1 MSPPGAGWQMS
12 DSLQSVYYL
21 GAVVR
26 VQDWSKLWPQKYWL
40 SVLWWALQKLKPHN
54 STDLR
59 DHWSQSSGPVW
70 ISEAAVVGSL
80 VTWCFWDPL
89 DHLSQMLSGPPGT
102 EGLHLRYILV
112 RGSWRLGW
120 VHSDCWILRTGG
132 SGCEVQPCLF
142 EDCIIFLIGCYN
154 LPYPSFVPF
163 PYII

>member
-1 MSPPGAGWQMS
+1 MS
-12 DSLQSVYYL
+12 DSLQSVYCL

-89 DHLSQMLSGPPGT
+89 EHLSQMLSGPLGT

-112 RGSWRLGW
+112 RGNWR
-120 VHSDCWILRTGG
+120 HSDCWILRT
-132 SGCEVQPCLF
+132 EVWMWGVAMSF
-142 EDCIIFLIGCYN
+142 VDCIIFLIGCYN

-163 PYII
+163 PILFNISSFSIFNLL